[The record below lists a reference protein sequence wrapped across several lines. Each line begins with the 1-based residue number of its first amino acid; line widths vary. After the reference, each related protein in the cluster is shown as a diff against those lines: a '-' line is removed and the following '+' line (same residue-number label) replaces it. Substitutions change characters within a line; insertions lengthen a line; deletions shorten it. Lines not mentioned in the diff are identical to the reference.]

1 MKANSRIIE
10 ALRRIPGLAGCSD
23 RELGKIAA
31 HLAYG
36 AVQSGD
42 ILTRQDRVARQGY
55 LIIAGEAVARRD
67 GVVVG
72 RLGPGELVGEMALLE
87 GIVRSATVAAETA
100 MELFVFDTSEFS
112 RLMDEPAFAKLVAR
126 QLSTRL
132 RDSDARVGQTTAT

>member
-10 ALRRIPGLAGCSD
+10 ALLRIPGFAGCRD

-36 AVQSGD
+36 AVQKGD
-42 ILTRQDRVARQGY
+42 ILTRQDRVAHQGY
-55 LIIAGEAVARRD
+55 LIITGEAVAKHD

-72 RLGPGELVGEMALLE
+72 RLGPGHLVGEMALLE
-87 GIVRSATVAAETA
+87 GIVRSATVTAETA
-100 MELFVFDTSEFS
+100 MEFFVFDLSEFS
-112 RLMDEPAFAKLVAR
+112 RLMDEPSFAKLVAR

-132 RDSDARVGQTTAT
+132 RDSDARVGHAASS

>member
-10 ALRRIPGLAGCSD
+10 SLHRIPGFAGCSD

-36 AVQSGD
+36 AVQEGD

-55 LIIAGEAVARRD
+55 LIISGEAVAKRD

-72 RLGPGELVGEMALLE
+72 RLGPGQLVGEMALLE
-87 GIVRSATVAAETA
+87 GIVRSATVSATTP
-100 MELFVFDTSEFS
+100 MELFVFDSSEFS
-112 RLMDEPAFAKLVAR
+112 RLMDEPSFARLVAR

-132 RDSDARVGQTTAT
+132 RDSDARVGQSTV